1 MFISAVASF
10 SPVESSSPVASFP
23 VASFPVASFPVA
35 SFSPVPSFSSTS
47 AYSPPNNPMRITFSP
62 SPTPIYP
69 PTVIVQDATIT
80 IKTDYVYAFGSGI
93 AIILIILL
101 MKIHDLRKVRKGP
114 FTATAP
120 VEPSKITVNPINT
133 V

>member
-1 MFISAVASF
+1 
-10 SPVESSSPVASFP
+10 
-23 VASFPVASFPVA
+23 
-35 SFSPVPSFSSTS
+35 
-47 AYSPPNNPMRITFSP
+47 MRITFSP

-69 PTVIVQDATIT
+69 PTAIVQDATIT

-101 MKIHDLRKVRKGP
+101 MKIHDLRKVRKAP

-120 VEPSKITVNPINT
+120 VEVSKITVNPINT